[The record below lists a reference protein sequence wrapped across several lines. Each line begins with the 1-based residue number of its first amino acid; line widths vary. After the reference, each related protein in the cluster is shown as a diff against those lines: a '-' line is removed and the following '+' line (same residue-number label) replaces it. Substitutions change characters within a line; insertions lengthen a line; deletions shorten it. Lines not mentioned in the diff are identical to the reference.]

1 MTVPVASPSFTRQR
15 EQGFLRRGFK
25 AKNMNA
31 VVTFYAFKNDFS
43 RDQEKE
49 SRCAF
54 PHHAVS
60 CCEPSA
66 HHHTPAVFPRWCL
79 TVGEKQWKGMAEGRP
94 GARDEANKVD
104 PSFTQRI
111 SSVCRYFFYLS
122 QRAFSSHLGHRSP
135 ITPPPPPSPC
145 PTPIP
150 LPPAKR
156 RNPWPWL
163 LPPPSSLPP
172 RPLTLRAV
180 SLPQLQKITPGLISS
195 PAWAPRGQV
204 WN

>member
-1 MTVPVASPSFTRQR
+1 
-15 EQGFLRRGFK
+15 
-25 AKNMNA
+25 MNA

-135 ITPPPPPSPC
+135 ITPPPSPC

-156 RNPWPWL
+156 RNLWPLL

>member
-1 MTVPVASPSFTRQR
+1 
-15 EQGFLRRGFK
+15 
-25 AKNMNA
+25 MNA

-111 SSVCRYFFYLS
+111 SSEFVDI
-122 QRAFSSHLGHRSP
+122 FSISVKGHSVHTLAIARPSP
-135 ITPPPPPSPC
+135 TPLPVPHTNTITAGQAPQPLALAPAPTLLPAAPPPDAAC
-145 PTPIP
+145 
-150 LPPAKR
+150 
-156 RNPWPWL
+156 
-163 LPPPSSLPP
+163 SLPSAVTKNNP
-172 RPLTLRAV
+172 RAHQQPRLGASGSGLELTL
-180 SLPQLQKITPGLISS
+180 
-195 PAWAPRGQV
+195 
-204 WN
+204 